1 VAGLAPAGEAIDPD
15 NFSKSFDR
23 IVASASVPRRRL
35 HDLRHTHRSLLLK
48 ERFPINVVSGRL
60 GYAMPGFTMAI
71 HQHVRPG
78 VQADAARAFAGPIAF
93 TDFHPVEGSVGQAC
107 AGGIAV
113 TPRQQSG

>member
-1 VAGLAPAGEAIDPD
+1 
-15 NFSKSFDR
+15 
-23 IVASASVPRRRL
+23 
-35 HDLRHTHRSLLLK
+35 
-48 ERFPINVVSGRL
+48 
-60 GYAMPGFTMAI
+60 MAI
-71 HQHVRPG
+71 YQHVRPG